1 MKTSTLREVLEGWNT
16 SLEKQAGQFVSMC
29 KQVRDTDL
37 KIQNYFTLLQKLE
50 ASISSIQVIEVCF
63 SHRQHRQ
70 NTYKEVLMNIKRHQ
84 DQLEDSL
91 TVFIVL
97 CVDL

>member
-29 KQVRDTDL
+29 RQVRDTDL

-50 ASISSIQVIEVCF
+50 ASISSIQVIPACVP
-63 SHRQHRQ
+63 
-70 NTYKEVLMNIKRHQ
+70 YK
-84 DQLEDSL
+84 
-91 TVFIVL
+91 
-97 CVDL
+97 